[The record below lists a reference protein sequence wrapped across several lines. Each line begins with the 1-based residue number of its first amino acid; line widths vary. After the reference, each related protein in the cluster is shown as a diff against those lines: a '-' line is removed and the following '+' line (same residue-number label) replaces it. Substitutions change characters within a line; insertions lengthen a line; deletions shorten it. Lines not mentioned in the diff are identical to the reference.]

1 MPQRSSPDSSGRE
14 TGKKTEARFGQ
25 RGREF
30 QYYRSRGATPRPP
43 RASSRLLWQDLGWPD
58 FESTNPARLSDPVAA
73 GHGSIEPCQA
83 AISYPFEAQA
93 YIYICLPQ
101 LQKIAL
107 RFVGVYIQFQYSIG
121 ASEGALYPSWGAAAP
136 PTLRRGSGG
145 QQPPQEHLFRGVWG
159 AGAPQGETK
168 TLFLVP
174 IYIYMW
180 VLIGPHYLSVTG
192 EENSPQGGLRG

>member
-1 MPQRSSPDSSGRE
+1 VPQRSSPDSSGRE

-93 YIYICLPQ
+93 YIYVCLSYKKSHSD
-101 LQKIAL
+101 LLA
-107 RFVGVYIQFQYSIG
+107 YIYNSNIQSG
-121 ASEGALYPSWGAAAP
+121 PRMELYIDPSWGAAAP
-136 PTLRRGSGG
+136 PD
-145 QQPPQEHLFRGVWG
+145 PPQGVWG
-159 AGAPQGETK
+159 AAAPPGA
-168 TLFLVP
+168 L
-174 IYIYMW
+174 IY
-180 VLIGPHYLSVTG
+180 S
-192 EENSPQGGLRG
+192 GGSGGREPPREKLKPCF